1 MILKRKSIMLGK
13 ILSKIFKS
21 LSWLDRHW
29 LYCLI
34 SGLIAVSLVFAQ
46 TYGLKSSALS
56 SQVIATA
63 EPELVDLGQ
72 FSDLVANLESKW
84 ESTYEGYFDRD
95 FPRQG
100 SVQQIA
106 ERLQEVQEQTNISP
120 AVIWVMPT
128 DDFLELILVTPEK
141 QFVIKKIP
149 GANRARL
156 TKRIEELGVAM
167 SDRTSLKYY
176 PPARLIYD
184 WIFKPL
190 DPYLAAEN
198 IDTLLLCTGPKLRSL
213 PFAALHDGDKFVA
226 EKYNLALIPA
236 FTLTDTSYQAPVER
250 KVLAMGTSK
259 FVDLPALPGV
269 EIELNTIVP
278 KLWKGRKITDQDF
291 TVANLTDTH
300 QREGFEIIHIASHSE
315 FNPGSPEDS
324 FIQFSDRRLSLAQ
337 INELDLKLPPVDLL
351 VLSACQTALGDEDAE
366 YGFAGL
372 AMQAG
377 VKSALASLW
386 LIDDVGTVLLMG
398 DFYQQLKSTAI
409 KSAALRQAQV
419 NLLQKKIFVKDS
431 QIKGLDIDVDLADI
445 TSEAQIQDF
454 SHPYYW
460 AGFTLIGNP
469 W

>member
-1 MILKRKSIMLGK
+1 MIAK
-13 ILSKIFKS
+13 
-21 LSWLDRHW
+21 
-29 LYCLI
+29 
-34 SGLIAVSLVFAQ
+34 
-46 TYGLKSSALS
+46 
-56 SQVIATA
+56 
-63 EPELVDLGQ
+63 
-72 FSDLVANLESKW
+72 LESKW
-84 ESTYEGYFDRD
+84 ESTYEGYFERD
-95 FPRQG
+95 FARQG
-100 SVQQIA
+100 SVKQIA

-120 AVIWVMPT
+120 AVIWMMPA
-128 DDFLELILVTPEK
+128 DDFLELILVTPKK
-141 QFVIKKIP
+141 QFVIKKLP

-156 TKRIEELGVAM
+156 TKRISQLEEAIG
-167 SDRTSLKYY
+167 DRNSLRYY

-213 PFAALHDGDKFVA
+213 PFAALHDGEKFVV

-236 FTLTDTSYQAPVER
+236 FTLTDTSYQPPSER
-250 KVLAMGTSK
+250 QVLAMGTSK

-278 KLWKGRKITDQDF
+278 KLWRGRKITDQDF
-291 TVANLTDTH
+291 TVANLLNTH

-315 FNPGSPEDS
+315 FNSGTPEDS

-337 INELDLKLPPVDLL
+337 INELDLELPPVDLL
-351 VLSACQTALGDEDAE
+351 VLSACQTAIGDEDAE

-377 VKSALASLW
+377 VKSAVASLW
-386 LIDDVGTVLLMG
+386 LIDDAGTVVLMS
-398 DFYQQLKSTAI
+398 DFYQQLLSTSI

-419 NLLQKKIFVKDS
+419 NLLHQKVFIQEAKI
-431 QIKGLDIDVDLADI
+431 QGLNVEVDLANL
-445 TSEAQIQDF
+445 SLEQQKQDF

>member
-1 MILKRKSIMLGK
+1 MLRK
-13 ILSKIFKS
+13 ILQS
-21 LSWLDRHW
+21 LSWLGRHW

-46 TYGLKSSALS
+46 TYGLKSPASS
-56 SQVIATA
+56 SQLIATA
-63 EPELVDLGQ
+63 EPELVDLEQ
-72 FSDLVANLESKW
+72 FSDLVAKLESRW

-95 FPRQG
+95 FARLG
-100 SVQQIA
+100 SVKQIA

-120 AVIWVMPT
+120 AVIWVMPA
-128 DDFLELILVTPEK
+128 DDFLELILVTPKK

-149 GANRARL
+149 GANRERL
-156 TKRIEELGVAM
+156 TKRINELGMAM
-167 SDRTSLKYY
+167 SDRTSLEYY

-190 DPYLAAEN
+190 DPYLEAEN

-213 PFAALHDGDKFVA
+213 PFAALHDGDKFVI

-236 FTLTDTSYQAPVER
+236 FTLTDTSYQAQPDR
-250 KVLAMGTSK
+250 QVLAMGTSE
-259 FVDLPALPGV
+259 FNNLPSLPGV
-269 EIELNTIVP
+269 AIELETIVP
-278 KLWKGRKITDQDF
+278 KLWSGRKITDQDF
-291 TVANLTDTH
+291 TVANLQDVH
-300 QREGFEIIHIASHSE
+300 QREGFEIIHIASHSQ
-315 FNPGSPEDS
+315 FNPGSPDDS

-337 INELDLKLPPVDLL
+337 IEELNLELPPVDLL

-366 YGFAGL
+366 FGFAGL

-386 LIDDVGTVLLMG
+386 AIDDTGTVVLMS
-398 DFYQQLKSTAI
+398 DFYQQLKSTPS
-409 KSAALRQAQV
+409 KSAALRQAQM
-419 NLLQKKIFVKDS
+419 NLLQRKIFVEENEI
-431 QIKGLDIDVDLADI
+431 QGLDVAVDLA
-445 TSEAQIQDF
+445 QISSAEQNQDF
-454 SHPYYW
+454 THPYYW

>member
-1 MILKRKSIMLGK
+1 MLGK
-13 ILSKIFKS
+13 ILQS
-21 LSWLDRHW
+21 LSWLGRHW

-46 TYGLKSSALS
+46 TYGLKSPASS
-56 SQVIATA
+56 SQVIAA
-63 EPELVDLGQ
+63 AAPELVDLEQ
-72 FSDLVANLESKW
+72 FSDLVSKLESKW
-84 ESTYEGYFDRD
+84 ESTYEEHFDRD
-95 FPRQG
+95 FAHPG
-100 SVQQIA
+100 AVKQIA
-106 ERLQEVQEQTNISP
+106 EHLQEVQEQTNISP
-120 AVIWVMPT
+120 AVIWVMSA

-141 QFVIKKIP
+141 QYVIKKIP

-156 TKRIEELGVAM
+156 TKRIDELQAAM

-190 DPYLAAEN
+190 DPYLEAEN

-213 PFAALHDGDKFVA
+213 PFAALHDGEKFIV

-236 FTLTDTSYQAPVER
+236 FTLTDTSYQAQPDR
-250 KVLAMGTSK
+250 QVLAMGTSQ
-259 FVDLPALPGV
+259 FDNLPSLPGV
-269 EIELNTIVP
+269 AIELETIVP
-278 KLWKGRKITDQDF
+278 KLWPGRKITDLDF
-291 TVANLTDTH
+291 TVANLQDVH

-315 FNPGSPEDS
+315 FTSGSPENS

-337 INELDLKLPPVDLL
+337 INELNLELPPVDLL

-366 YGFAGL
+366 FGFAGL

-386 LIDDVGTVLLMG
+386 SIDDAGTVVLMS
-398 DFYQQLKSTAI
+398 DFYQQLKSTPS

-419 NLLQKKIFVKDS
+419 NLLQRKIFVRDA
-431 QIKGLDIDVDLADI
+431 QIQGLDVKVDLAQLSLGD
-445 TSEAQIQDF
+445 QNQDF
-454 SHPYYW
+454 THPYYW

>member
-1 MILKRKSIMLGK
+1 MLGK
-13 ILSKIFKS
+13 ILQS
-21 LSWLDRHW
+21 LSWLGRHW

-46 TYGLKSSALS
+46 TYGLKSPASS
-56 SQVIATA
+56 SQVIAA
-63 EPELVDLGQ
+63 AAPELVDLEQ
-72 FSDLVANLESKW
+72 FSDLVAKLESKW
-84 ESTYEGYFDRD
+84 ENTYEQYFDRD
-95 FPRQG
+95 FAHQSRLG
-100 SVQQIA
+100 NQIA

-120 AVIWVMPT
+120 AVIWAMPT
-128 DDFLELILVTPEK
+128 DNFLELILVTPK
-141 QFVIKKIP
+141 QQLVIKKIP
-149 GANRARL
+149 GANLERL
-156 TKRIEELGVAM
+156 TKRINQLEVAM
-167 SDRTSLKYY
+167 SDRTSLEYY

-190 DPYLAAEN
+190 DSYLEAEN

-213 PFAALHDGDKFVA
+213 PFAALHDGDKFVI

-236 FTLTDTSYQAPVER
+236 FSLTDTSYQAQPDR
-250 KVLAMGTSK
+250 QVLAMGTST
-259 FVDLPALPGV
+259 FANLPSLPGV
-269 EIELNTIVP
+269 AIELETIVP
-278 KLWKGRKITDQDF
+278 KLWPGRKITDQDF
-291 TVANLTDTH
+291 TVANLQDVH

-315 FNPGSPEDS
+315 FTSGSPEDS

-337 INELDLKLPPVDLL
+337 IEELNLELPPVDLL

-386 LIDDVGTVLLMG
+386 AIDDIGTVVLMS
-398 DFYQQLKSTAI
+398 DFYQQLKSTPS
-409 KSAALRQAQV
+409 KSAALRQAQM
-419 NLLQKKIFVKDS
+419 NLLQRKIFVEKD
-431 QIKGLDIDVDLADI
+431 QIQGLDVAVDLA
-445 TSEAQIQDF
+445 QIISAKQNQDF
-454 SHPYYW
+454 THPYYW